1 MTTTAYYDLISAQGM
16 ITTVDSNWYI
26 VAKVN
31 IFINTHRIS
40 TFKGIT
46 TTRSITRLRISAA
59 VLCQVPIHCITQ
71 SYTCRDIFRFAI
83 VARYSTIRA
92 RIQEISKFDINIEYV
107 HFELGLN
114 LTCPRRFTSIETP
127 VQYILSFFNDIFIHL
142 LLSELQTPSSHAPFW
157 WI

>member
-1 MTTTAYYDLISAQGM
+1 M
-16 ITTVDSNWYI
+16 
-26 VAKVN
+26 
-31 IFINTHRIS
+31 
-40 TFKGIT
+40 
-46 TTRSITRLRISAA
+46 RISAA
-59 VLCQVPIHCITQ
+59 GVLCHVPINCITQ

-142 LLSELQTPSSHAPFW
+142 LLSELQTPSSHAPLMDIKTFGSRGDQSFYLRKTQC
-157 WI
+157 ILSVRNTSHVFISVKP